1 MNLLAVFRKELQGYF
16 SSPLAYVVAGIFWLI
31 AGFYLVGML
40 TQEAGLIQQIALS
53 DRNNLITEPI
63 DVAYI
68 FVNSFFSVLGSLCLL
83 ILPLLSMGLYTKERK
98 ANTLEFSSINAI
110 VNWSIALG
118 KLLGVVGFFIFTIS
132 PFLLYEAI
140 IFSATTPPISPTVPL
155 LAHGGLIL
163 LATAILAWGM
173 FFSSLTD
180 NNIVAA
186 VLTFAS
192 VIFFWIIDIFAQ
204 NIGGNIGNVLQH
216 LSLLRSYSDL
226 IQGIFDLKD
235 IVLLISYI
243 LLGIF
248 LTTQSVN
255 ILHSARKQ
263 IN

>member
-1 MNLLAVFRKELQGYF
+1 MNLIAIFRKELQGYF

-40 TQEAGLIQQIALS
+40 TQEAGLIQEIALR
-53 DRNNLITEPI
+53 DRNNLVTEPI

-68 FVNSFFSVLGSLCLL
+68 FVNSFFSVLGSLCLF

-98 ANTLEFSSINAI
+98 ANTLQFSRINAI
-110 VNWSIALG
+110 ANWSIALG
-118 KLLGVVGFFIFTIS
+118 KLLGVVGFFIFIIA
-132 PFLLYEAI
+132 PFWLYEAI
-140 IFSATTPPISPTVPL
+140 IFSATTPPISPIFPL
-155 LAHGGLIL
+155 LAHGCLIL

-216 LSLLRSYSDL
+216 LSLLRSYSNL
-226 IQGIFDLKD
+226 IQGVFELRDL
-235 IVLLISYI
+235 VLLISYI
-243 LLGIF
+243 LLGFF

-255 ILHSARKQ
+255 ILRFRKQ